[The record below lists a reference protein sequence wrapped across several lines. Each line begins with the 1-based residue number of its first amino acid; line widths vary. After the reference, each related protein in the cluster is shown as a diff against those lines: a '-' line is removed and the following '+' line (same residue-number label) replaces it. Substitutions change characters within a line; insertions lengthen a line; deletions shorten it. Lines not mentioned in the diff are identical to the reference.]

1 MQKRIYSLCFAI
13 ILIII
18 LSSKFCFS
26 ADTPIRNYEERIKM
40 FEYNPGD
47 PLDIKYI
54 SRTKQGNAW
63 VHDITFASP
72 KGGCVT
78 AFLVTPTTE
87 GRHPAIIFAHAGNSN
102 RSDFLAEALL
112 FAKAGAVSLLIDAPL
127 ARPEPWRRQ
136 IFNLNEPEQAR
147 EAFIQAIIDL
157 RRCVD
162 LLMKRPDVDPQRIGF
177 VGLSIGA
184 TQGGILCGI
193 ERRISA
199 YTLMEGM
206 LRMTE
211 WSKKYYAGN
220 LRLNEYIQ
228 AIEPF
233 NVEHYIAHSA
243 PAAVLYHFGRQ
254 SVTEKAAMEFYNT
267 GSGPKDIKWWNGGH
281 HHNSKAT
288 YQRIEWFHEKLGTKL
303 LVKKPAPVEGT
314 WTATLDGPDGN
325 PIELTYV
332 FDAIGNTLLGT
343 VNTRLGGGSLAE
355 GKIAG
360 KKISFIARPGPSTII
375 EMTGTLSGDVINIT
389 KKNGDTVTKFTLK
402 RAAQPIPY
410 MVGAVNTTSDTIN
423 CVLKQYIRHDYSKS
437 SFPDPS
443 EPGRYKVKT
452 LTYSGEPLA
461 SISSTLDIVTP
472 TVKLPDFLA
481 DWSREVNGNMS
492 NAYHNFDYSKL
503 PLKARV
509 SFPEGAGP
517 FPIILIVHGN
527 DPNLPF
533 GFKYLADLLASRG
546 YIAAQVDETFLYK
559 NNGWGEVGAR
569 GWLLLNHLD
578 LWRKWNKDK
587 GSIFYNKVDLEKIA
601 LIGMSRGGEAVAHA
615 ATFNLW
621 DNMPKTNEALD
632 FNFSIKAVIAL
643 APTDGQYK
651 YEHSSNILNNVN
663 YMILQGGHDTDAAQY
678 LGSRQWLRT
687 CFDDGNRHIK
697 SALYIYRANH
707 WNFNQSLSVNV
718 GKGIRK
724 EFDARLITTEQQEH
738 LTIFFVSAFLEG
750 SLFNKIEYF
759 ELIKHPQVPPGCP
772 EDIYISRYLGSNYSV
787 IADFENGKSNTS
799 IFRKSGD
806 KFIEESYTKIRT
818 ERLRAGTEID
828 NNVLEI
834 NISPHDSEIHVMIK
848 LPKSFLKDLRNKKQ
862 IRFFFS
868 IARAD
873 ADKSGDCAP
882 YNLFDETTLSVLKGS
897 VPLVSKPLGN
907 IGSVSPLLLS
917 DYSPLPSENTFRD
930 PRTEPV
936 LQTFEVPVESGAW
949 VELIGDNEPLM
960 LDLIF
965 THSRSLKIIIDD
977 VGFVEQ

>member
-1 MQKRIYSLCFAI
+1 MQKRNYKICFAI
-13 ILIII
+13 ILAFI
-18 LSSKFCFS
+18 LSGKVCLS

-47 PLDIKYI
+47 PPDIKYI
-54 SRTKQGNAW
+54 SRTKKDDAW

-72 KGGCVT
+72 KGGRVT

-87 GRHPAIIFAHAGNSN
+87 GRHPAFIFAHPGGSN
-102 RSDFLAEALL
+102 RRDFLNEALL
-112 FAKAGAVSLLIDAPL
+112 FAKAGAVSLLIDDPS

-136 IFNLNEPEQAR
+136 IFDFNDPEQAR
-147 EAFIQAIIDL
+147 EGFIQTIIDL

-162 LLMKRPDVDPQRIGF
+162 LLVERSDVDPQKIGF
-177 VGLSIGA
+177 VGFCFGA

-199 YTLMEGM
+199 YALM
-206 LRMTE
+206 
-211 WSKKYYAGN
+211 AGG
-220 LRLNEYIQ
+220 LRLSEFWKDRITGQPRLDEYIQ
-228 AIEPF
+228 ATEPF
-233 NVEHYIAHSA
+233 NVGYYIVHSA
-243 PAAVLYHFGRQ
+243 PAAVLYQFGTEDRN
-254 SVTEKAAMEFYNT
+254 VPKEKALEFYKT
-267 GSGPKDIKWWNGGH
+267 GPIPKDIKWYNSGH
-281 HHNSKAT
+281 NLNIEAT

-303 LVKKPAPVEGT
+303 LVKGPITGT
-314 WTATLDGPDGN
+314 WTGTVDGPDGN
-325 PIELTYV
+325 PLEVTYV
-332 FDAIGNTLLGT
+332 FDAIGNMLLGT
-343 VNTRLGGGSLAE
+343 VNTRLGGGPFEE
-355 GKIAG
+355 GKIDG
-360 KKISFIARPGPSTII
+360 NKISFVSRPGPSTII
-375 EMTGTLSGDVINIT
+375 EMTGTLSGDVINMT
-389 KKNGDTVTKFTLK
+389 QKKGDDVKKFTLE

-410 MVGAVNTTSDTIN
+410 MVATVNTTSDTIN
-423 CVLKQYIRHDYSKS
+423 CVLKQYVRHDYPKS
-437 SFPDPS
+437 SLPDPS

-452 LTYSGEPLA
+452 LTYGGEPLA

-481 DWSREVNGNMS
+481 DWSRKVNINMS

-569 GWLLLNHLD
+569 GWLLLNHLE

-601 LIGMSRGGEAVAHA
+601 LIGMSRGGEAVTHA
-615 ATFNLW
+615 ATFNQW

-643 APTDGQYK
+643 APADGQYK

-663 YMILQGGHDTDAAQY
+663 YMILQGGHDTDVAQY

-687 CFDDGNRHIK
+687 WFDDGNRHIK
-697 SALYIYRANH
+697 AELYFYRANH

-718 GKGIRK
+718 GKDIRK
-724 EFDARLITTEQQEH
+724 EFDARLITPKQQEN
-738 LTIFFVSAFLEG
+738 LTKFYVSALLEG

-759 ELIKHPQVPPGCP
+759 ELIKHPPVPPGCP
-772 EDIYISRYLGSNYSV
+772 EDIYISRYMESNYIV
-787 IADFENGKSNTS
+787 IAGFESGKSNTS

-818 ERLRAGTEID
+818 ERLRSGFEID

-834 NISPHDSEIHVMIK
+834 NLSPEDSETHVMVK
-848 LPKSFLKDLRNKKQ
+848 LPKSFLKGLRDKKQ

-868 IARAD
+868 IARAE
-873 ADKSGDCAP
+873 ADESGDCDP

-917 DYSPLPSENTFRD
+917 DYSPLPLD

-965 THSRSLKIIIDD
+965 TPSRSLKIIIDD